1 MADKRRE
8 RHAHFA
14 DDVYLE
20 REENS
25 EKAHEED
32 ELEFKKKQR
41 RRSSVAKLPLG
52 FAALRR
58 VSTASGDCESRRHT
72 SRLHSPRFVTLT
84 LTLLVAIGRICVA
97 W

>member
-1 MADKRRE
+1 MAGKARE

-14 DDVYLE
+14 DVEYLE
-20 REENS
+20 REGSS

-52 FAALRR
+52 FASLRR
-58 VSTASGDCESRRHT
+58 VSTTSGDCEYS
-72 SRLHSPRFVTLT
+72 SLRFILS
-84 LTLLVAIGRICVA
+84 LSLYYYCSYFNFLP
-97 W
+97 